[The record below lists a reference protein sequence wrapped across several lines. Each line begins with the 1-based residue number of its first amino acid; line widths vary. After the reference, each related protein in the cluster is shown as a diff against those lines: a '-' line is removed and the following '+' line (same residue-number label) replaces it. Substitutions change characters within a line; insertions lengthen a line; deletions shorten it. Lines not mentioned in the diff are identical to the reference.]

1 MTGKTEDRAIANVPP
16 RSVEA
21 AGVKTPE
28 TAKAAKA
35 AKTAETTGMGE
46 TAAAANITDS
56 HRTDKTCV
64 TDECSAARG
73 ENDLFCRPAD
83 FAKYLL
89 KRKADAHK
97 GNFGRLLCVVGS
109 YGMAGAAMLSMR
121 AALRCGV
128 GICEGIVNQRIYP
141 ILAAAVPEAV
151 FSVYEYEKGCEKELV
166 NAVENGLE
174 KASAVLIGCGCTTG
188 EAAERALE
196 TVIKNTNRPIVIDAD
211 GINVLSK
218 HIDWLEEHSG
228 TVVLTPHPG
237 EAARLL
243 DVSTADIQRDRIS
256 AARAICEKYNAITVL
271 KGHHTVVCQKDKS
284 ISINPTG
291 NPGMAAGGSGD
302 VLAGMMASLLAQ
314 GMPDEA
320 AVKAAVYIHGAAGD
334 RAAQRLSQRASL
346 PSDTINELA
355 HLFLEFEN
363 GSAC

>member
-1 MTGKTEDRAIANVPP
+1 MKNEVSITGKTGNRAIANVPP
-16 RSVEA
+16 QPAEA
-21 AGVKTPE
+21 AGTAKTGE
-28 TAKAAKA
+28 TAGM
-35 AKTAETTGMGE
+35 AEA
-46 TAAAANITDS
+46 AAAANITDS
-56 HRTDKTCV
+56 YKTDKPCV
-64 TDECSAARG
+64 ADESSAARG

-89 KRKADAHK
+89 KRKEDAHK

-141 ILAAAVPEAV
+141 ILASAVPEAI
-151 FSVYEYEKGCEKELV
+151 FSVYECEKGCAKELV
-166 NAVENGLE
+166 NTVKNGLE

-243 DVSTADIQRDRIS
+243 NVSTADIQKDRIS

-271 KGHHTVVCQKDKS
+271 KGHHTVICQKDKS

-291 NPGMAAGGSGD
+291 NPGMATGGSGD
-302 VLAGMMASLLAQ
+302 VLAGITASLLAQ
-314 GMPDEA
+314 GIPDEA

-355 HLFLEFEN
+355 PLFLEFEN
-363 GSAC
+363 SSAC

>member
-1 MTGKTEDRAIANVPP
+1 MTGKTENRAIANVPP
-16 RSVEA
+16 QPAE
-21 AGVKTPE
+21 
-28 TAKAAKA
+28 A
-35 AKTAETTGMGE
+35 AKTGKTAGMAA
-46 TAAAANITDS
+46 TAAAAAAEAANITDS
-56 HRTDKTCV
+56 YKTDKSCV
-64 TDECSAARG
+64 TDEFSADRG
-73 ENDLFCRPAD
+73 GNDLLCRPAD

-89 KRKADAHK
+89 KRKENAHK

-128 GICEGIVNQRIYP
+128 GICEGIVNQSIYP
-141 ILAAAVPEAV
+141 ILASAVPEAV
-151 FSVYEYEKGCEKELV
+151 FSVYEYEKGCAKELA
-166 NAVENGLE
+166 NTVENGLE

-188 EAAERALE
+188 KATERALE
-196 TVIKNTNRPIVIDAD
+196 TVIKSTNRPIVIDAD

-243 DVSTADIQRDRIS
+243 NVSTADIQRDRIS

-271 KGHHTVVCQKDKS
+271 KGHHTVICQKDKS

-291 NPGMAAGGSGD
+291 NPGMATGGSGD
-302 VLAGMMASLLAQ
+302 VLAGITASLLAQ
-314 GMPDEA
+314 GIPDEA

-355 HLFLEFEN
+355 PLFLEFEN
-363 GSAC
+363 SSAC